1 MGFKFAHLCD
11 LLSTLEENR
20 VLKAAHEAKVVNPDI
35 RAVSRWFAQNEKRIR
50 DKDTDQLALLS
61 CMFPEKRTDRVYW
74 LQDTSLAKIIARC
87 LLLGCS
93 RRQEL
98 ERWRVSGGVDLGQC
112 VENVMRQAE
121 NHVSNGQDVTVE
133 EIDKALA
140 EISSRCRFSGPRVRR
155 QRTAVKVDQTL
166 SPLYRRLSS
175 RDAKWLTRM
184 ILKSYSPVS
193 LPVNI
198 ILKRFHFLLPHLLL
212 FQDSFERALSVLG
225 SSPIKHFP
233 PQPDAALAK
242 DLGIIALGHLSPAV
256 GVKIGRPE
264 YYKARSIK
272 HCCRMIGNR
281 RMSIERKY
289 DGEYCQIHIDLS
301 KGSDW
306 IQIFSKSG
314 KDSTG
319 DRAGIHQVISES
331 LKLRRPGCKIS
342 QRCILEGELLVWS
355 DKHGS
360 IADFHKLRKFISRSG
375 TFIGT
380 QSDSPPQPYEHLMIV
395 FFDILLMDDNVC
407 LRLPHRERRLLLKD
421 TIEPIPGRADISEQW
436 VVDFSH
442 HGGQSRLESIFN
454 KGVTERWEGFVLKAS
469 EDPYFTIFSDD
480 KDNPSFGRWIKL
492 KKDYIPGLGD
502 TVDLA
507 IIGARYNSR
516 DAMAI
521 KQVKKL
527 SWTEF
532 FIGCLVNKEMVV
544 QSGAKPK
551 FRVLDIINHH
561 CMHVRF
567 MQFLNQFGGFCARSP
582 DFEHGFILEYGE
594 SVVNPMDVVFKT
606 PFVVEML
613 GSGFEKPSG
622 ARYYTLRFPRILK
635 VHSDRSFEDA
645 ASYRELQLL
654 AETARSALDEDPG
667 NQEYEAAK
675 RMKLRDRSECTPDRS
690 QSLQTTQS
698 PFLQSSTTAEDDSGT
713 GAFVSPSNNA
723 LNAPDAL
730 LGSARQTKRSRESS
744 AMQRTI
750 PIHVDLNRDPSPP
763 TAQSVRGKYLTDNA
777 NLSSHAAGQRKNST
791 QTTGFSDAEKASRP
805 SQMPGPSSG
814 LDKLQK
820 HSESLHKL
828 IDRQIESNMTLET
841 CSNRPSGNETVAP
854 HLCQKAT
861 QRILSPLL
869 HNSIYVHHDISSD
882 DMVLSQPIPNAWKIA
897 PTLNEFVR
905 KITRPDTQ
913 CRPRTSKHH
922 AVPHGTAY
930 GLVMIPGKSDALC
943 TVLPDLIRAIV
954 NTFQSYHINS
964 HHQGGKVMIL
974 DSSFLKL
981 NISSDDTK
989 FCLHQT
995 LEGISKAFFYA
1006 CVSWTF
1012 DGPPG
1017 HNSFE
1022 DQARDCDALYTRP
1035 KITVSFDRREVGLLG
1050 EKQSH

>member
-11 LLSTLEENR
+11 LLSTLEDNR

-121 NHVSNGQDVTVE
+121 NHVTNGQDVTVE

-140 EISSRCRFSGPRVRR
+140 EIASRCRFSGPRVRR

-233 PQPDAALAK
+233 PQPNAALAK

-301 KGSDW
+301 KDSDW

-421 TIEPIPGRADISEQW
+421 TIEPIPGRAGISEQW

-454 KGVTERWEGFVLKAS
+454 KGITERWEGFVLKAS

-521 KQVKKL
+521 KQVKNL

-544 QSGAKPK
+544 QSGAIPK
-551 FRVLDIINHH
+551 FRVLDVINHH

-567 MQFLNQFGGFCARSP
+567 MQSLNQFGGFCARSP
-582 DFEHGFILEYGE
+582 DSDHGFILEYGE

-635 VHSDRSFEDA
+635 VLSDRSFEDA

-667 NQEYEAAK
+667 NHEYEAAK

-698 PFLQSSTTAEDDSGT
+698 PFLQSSTTAEDDSGP

-730 LGSARQTKRSRESS
+730 LGSARQTKRRRESS

-750 PIHVDLNRDPSPP
+750 PIHVDLNRAPSPP

-791 QTTGFSDAEKASRP
+791 QTTGSSDAEKAFRP

-828 IDRQIESNMTLET
+828 IDRQMESNVTLET
-841 CSNRPSGNETVAP
+841 CSKRPSGNETVAP

-869 HNSIYVHHDISSD
+869 HSSIYVHHDISSD
-882 DMVLSQPIPNAWKIA
+882 DMVVSQPIPNAWKIA
-897 PTLNEFVR
+897 PSLNEFVR
-905 KITRPDTQ
+905 KLTRPDTQ
-913 CRPRTSKHH
+913 CRPRTSNHH

-943 TVLPDLIRAIV
+943 TVLPDLIRAIA
-954 NTFQSYHINS
+954 NSFQSYHINS
-964 HHQGGKVMIL
+964 HQGGKVMIL
-974 DSSFLKL
+974 DSSFLKF
-981 NISSDDTK
+981 NISSNDTR

-995 LEGISKAFFYA
+995 LERISKAFFYA

-1017 HNSFE
+1017 HDSSE
-1022 DQARDCDALYTRP
+1022 DQARECDALYTRP

-1050 EKQSH
+1050 EKQSY